1 MIFSSDNGPVYD
13 DGYED
18 GTTVHC
24 SLEESDR
31 GHDASGIY
39 RGGKY
44 QIYEGGTR
52 VPFIVRWPGKIKP
65 GSTSAATVNQVDLL
79 ATLADIIAVKLADD
93 EAIDSRNA
101 LHAILGHDQ
110 TGVHTMLEE
119 SFDLALRQGD
129 WKYVEESQATWP
141 AEAPLVEEALFNLR
155 SDPSEQSNLIK
166 KHPSKVAE
174 LKSLLAEIQ
183 NGKGMRGI
191 K

>member
-1 MIFSSDNGPVYD
+1 
-13 DGYED
+13 
-18 GTTVHC
+18 
-24 SLEESDR
+24 
-31 GHDASGIY
+31 
-39 RGGKY
+39 
-44 QIYEGGTR
+44 
-52 VPFIVRWPGKIKP
+52 
-65 GSTSAATVNQVDLL
+65 
-79 ATLADIIAVKLADD
+79 
-93 EAIDSRNA
+93 
-101 LHAILGHDQ
+101 
-110 TGVHTMLEE
+110 MLEE